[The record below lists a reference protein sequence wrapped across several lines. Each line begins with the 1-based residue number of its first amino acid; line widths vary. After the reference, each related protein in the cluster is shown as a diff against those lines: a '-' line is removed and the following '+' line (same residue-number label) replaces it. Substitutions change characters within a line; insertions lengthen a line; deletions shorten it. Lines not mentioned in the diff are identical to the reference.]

1 MKTKPY
7 HFSKSL
13 LWYIVVVDASW
24 VLLKCF
30 RVLSLSWG
38 LTLAPL
44 LLLIAV
50 KLLVFFIFL
59 VQYLITRS
67 KDGKS

>member
-7 HFSKSL
+7 HFTKSL